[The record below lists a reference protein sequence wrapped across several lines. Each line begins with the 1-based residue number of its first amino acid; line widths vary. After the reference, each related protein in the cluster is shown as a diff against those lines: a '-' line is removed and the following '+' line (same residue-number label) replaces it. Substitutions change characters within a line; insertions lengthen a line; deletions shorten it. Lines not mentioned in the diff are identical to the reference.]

1 MIMKLIKS
9 RKRISNFM
17 SHIDQKS
24 VILGS
29 IIEQIDSFSAV
40 LNGLVNDYSSSGLK
54 ITFWELL

>member
-24 VILGS
+24 VSLVS
-29 IIEQIDSFSAV
+29 LIEKIDSFSAV

-54 ITFWELL
+54 IIFCELL

>member
-24 VILGS
+24 VILVS
-29 IIEQIDSFSAV
+29 IIEKIDSFSAV
-40 LNGLVNDYSSSGLK
+40 LNSLVNDYSSSGLK
-54 ITFWELL
+54 ITF